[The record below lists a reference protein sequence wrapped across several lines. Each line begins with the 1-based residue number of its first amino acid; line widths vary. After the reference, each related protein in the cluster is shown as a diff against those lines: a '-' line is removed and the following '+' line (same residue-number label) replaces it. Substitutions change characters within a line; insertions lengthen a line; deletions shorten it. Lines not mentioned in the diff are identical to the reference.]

1 MIKKMTSIA
10 ALIFLIAAMLLTNTQ
25 NEESK
30 MTMMKDI
37 NPITKLDYPDADVI
51 RVDDTYYMVS
61 TTMYFMPGC
70 EILRSYDLVNWEH
83 ATYVYDTLDGT
94 AAQKLTGKENAYGQ
108 GMWAASL
115 RYHDGVYYV
124 CFVANDT
131 HKTYIYQSKDING
144 PWEKYTLEGFYHDN
158 SILFDDDGRIYI
170 IYGNKDIYLKEL
182 IFEEQDQSEGL
193 RHLTDKGTAPA
204 KLILSDTNEVYLGY
218 EGSHF
223 YKINGKYYICVI
235 HMPKSTGK
243 RTEAV
248 FVSDTPEGPYYG
260 KDVMDDDR
268 GYRKSGVAQGGIVES
283 PSGNWYG
290 ILFQDSGAVG
300 RIPCLMPVTWQ
311 KISVADLSATAA
323 ALKENLI
330 STDTDGKVDF
340 PVFGVDGKIP
350 EEFEIE
356 DLKPGYEYA
365 PLVSSDDFKTDY
377 TDSLSSSF
385 GFKPCWQFNHE
396 PDLSL
401 VDRDLENGIVTIT
414 TGKISSNL
422 VQAQNTL
429 TQRTLFPGCEASV
442 TVDARNLNDGD
453 YAGLCLLESEYGFI
467 AVTKRDSSYYL
478 VMGKR
483 EIESKDLWGER
494 HDDEPFEEV
503 ECVSLDSPIVTVHA
517 GACFDNRTAQSIK
530 STNATGKQPSLIP
543 YSDDT
548 VSFFY
553 NPDSEHLKKLGKSH
567 KMEFKLDH
575 FTGARFGL
583 FVYSTKEIGGSAG
596 FSNFVYNADNA
607 GKDISSF
614 ATGIKDD

>member
-1 MIKKMTSIA
+1 M
-10 ALIFLIAAMLLTNTQ
+10 N
-25 NEESK
+25 N
-30 MTMMKDI
+30 I
-37 NPITKLDYPDADVI
+37 NPITKLDYPDPEVI
-51 RVDDTYYMVS
+51 RVGDTYYMVS

-83 ATYVYDTLDGT
+83 AAYVYDTLDGT
-94 AAQKLTGKENAYGQ
+94 DAQKLEGKENVYGC

-115 RYHDGVYYV
+115 SCHEGVYYV

-131 HKTYIYQSKDING
+131 HKTYIYQSEDIYG
-144 PWEKYTLEGFYHDN
+144 PWEKYTLADFYHDN
-158 SILFDDDGRIYI
+158 SILFDDDGKIYI
-170 IYGNKDIYLKEL
+170 VYGNTDIYLKEL
-182 IFEEQDQSEGL
+182 KFDEAM
-193 RHLTDKGTAPA
+193 HLTDVGTEPE
-204 KLILSDTNEVYLGY
+204 KLIISDKNEVYLGY

-223 YKINGKYYICVI
+223 YKIGGKYYIFFI
-235 HMPKSTGK
+235 HMPKATGK

-248 FVSDTPEGPYYG
+248 FVADKPEGPYYG

-268 GYRKSGVAQGGIVES
+268 GYRNSGVAQGGIVDS
-283 PSGNWYG
+283 PSGKWYG

-300 RIPCLMPVTWQ
+300 RIQCLMPVTWG
-311 KISVADLSATAA
+311 KITTDEG
-323 ALKENLI
+323 KE
-330 STDTDGKVDF
+330 VDF
-340 PVFGVDGKIP
+340 PVFGEGGKIP

-356 DLKPGYEYA
+356 DLNPGYKYA

-377 TDSLSSSF
+377 SGAKTSSF

-401 VDRDLENGIVTIT
+401 VKRDLEKGTVTIKT
-414 TGKISSNL
+414 DKICSNL
-422 VQAQNTL
+422 IQAKNTL

-442 TVDARNLNDGD
+442 TVDASGIKDGD

-483 EIESKDLWGER
+483 ELETKDIWGER
-494 HDDEPFEEV
+494 CDDEPFEEV
-503 ECVSLDSPIVTVHA
+503 ECVPLDSPVVTLHA
-517 GACFDNRTAQSIK
+517 GVCFDNKTVRR
-530 STNATGKQPSLIP
+530 NKQQSLIP
-543 YSDDT
+543 HADDT

-553 NPDSEHLKKLGKSH
+553 TTDQEHLKKLGSDH

-583 FVYSTKEIGGSAG
+583 FIYSTKEIGGSAS
-596 FSNFVYNADNA
+596 FSNFIY
-607 GKDISSF
+607 
-614 ATGIKDD
+614 